1 MRDDRTQLFQRN
13 SVALEDLAEA
23 APSRPLPRWLI
34 LLAVFFAGLATMG
47 IVISQVASFGSDAET
62 ATTVESELAA
72 AYDRGFQAGEE
83 SGAQVAAAESD
94 RAAAASYRR
103 GFVTGR
109 QTATD
114 ITVNAFTISPFLA
127 YAVPLSRL
135 DLEYLASCPAEIP
148 QWFFALGGI
157 EECGS

>member
-1 MRDDRTQLFQRN
+1 MRDDRTHLFQRN

-23 APSRPLPRWLI
+23 APARPLPRWLI

-47 IVISQVASFGSDAET
+47 IVISQVASVGSDAESAIT
-62 ATTVESELAA
+62 EAELAA

>member
-47 IVISQVASFGSDAET
+47 IVISQVASFGSDAESAIT
-62 ATTVESELAA
+62 EAELAA
-72 AYDRGFQAGEE
+72 AYDRGFEAGEE
-83 SGAQVAAAESD
+83 SGAQVAAAESN
-94 RAAAASYRR
+94 RATAASFLR
-103 GFVTGR
+103 GFENGG
-109 QTATD
+109 QAATE
-114 ITVNAFTISPFLA
+114 ITVNPFTVSPFLL

-135 DLEYLASCPAEIP
+135 DLEYLATCPDDVP
-148 QWFFALGGI
+148 QWFFTLGDIDG
-157 EECGS
+157 CGG